1 MKKISL
7 YSILFVLIAASIQA
21 CGPSEEERRAAEQA
35 RLDSLKQAE
44 QQRIEALMQAREDS
58 LAKVQK
64 TEMEE
69 SGGEERSDDA
79 KPAPAS
85 GDFAEDG
92 SYAVQVGAWRSEVK
106 ANRFIRNWADR
117 NYPSAYVVQTGNE
130 ETGDIWF
137 RVRVGFFANEA
148 DAEQLGRELAEELD
162 TGYWVTKAR

>member
-1 MKKISL
+1 MKKLSL
-7 YSILFVLIAASIQA
+7 YSILIVLIAASVQA
-21 CGPSEEERRAAEQA
+21 CGPSDEERRAAEQA

-64 TEMEE
+64 TEMEQQ
-69 SGGEERSDDA
+69 GNDEEAEQA

-106 ANRFIRNWADR
+106 ANRFIRSWADR
-117 NYPSAYVVQTGNE
+117 NYPNAYVVQTGDE
-130 ETGDIWF
+130 ATGDIWF
-137 RVRVGFFANEA
+137 RVRVGFFATEA
-148 DAEQLGRELAEELD
+148 DAEQLGMELAEELD